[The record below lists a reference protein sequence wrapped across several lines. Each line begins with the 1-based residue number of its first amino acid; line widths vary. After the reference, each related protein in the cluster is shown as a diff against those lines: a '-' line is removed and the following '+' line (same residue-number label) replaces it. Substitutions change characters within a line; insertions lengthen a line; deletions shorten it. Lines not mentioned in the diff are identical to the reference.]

1 MSENTITTY
10 SDTPY
15 NDDFHSVDP
24 NTGKTPEQKNY
35 LRILYK
41 PGVSVQARELNQ
53 MQSMLQSQI
62 DKFGRGVFAD
72 GASII
77 EGEKNFDDD
86 IYAIEVKFNTAPG
99 SAIND
104 LSMIKNDE
112 STESV
117 LKASVIKA
125 EQIGTSPIDYRL
137 FIRYENSTQ
146 DENDE
151 ENITEFSDGDSI
163 YALENIGTPI
173 WANADDL
180 IGHITAIKYAA
191 FAKVEPGVF
200 FIKGEFVLSE
210 EQRIYMI
217 KPSEDYLISGKVA
230 FRVIETIESS
240 GSDSTLLD
248 NAAGTPN
255 FNAPGADRY
264 TIELDLLFISDY
276 DGDPDGSD
284 NLFIESNSSVIS
296 DLDANQDT
304 NSYSI
309 VLNTVDN
316 YVAETTENLLSDNFE
331 STLATRTSEESG
343 DYTVKPFVIDIR
355 EVLNDTTDEENRG
368 LYTIEQLKTLG
379 IVVKQGDIS
388 GVAPDN
394 DLPIISTT
402 SDSAIET
409 YAKSRFTVGLEPSVA
424 YVDGYRIEPENKIY
438 IDAEKARETEDD
450 ELVYTTA
457 RLGNY
462 IEGTDITGLPI
473 FGEEISFG
481 TATARIRGL
490 ERLGDIFRLYLYDIS
505 GAIPSN
511 VTSGTAAGSGF
522 EFTFVTGSKLQETEY
537 TKSFYQLPYNEISN
551 VGTVEFTVRDTV
563 TGTVNANGQIVI
575 TLTEQGLRFF
585 DEGGGDNYIVV
596 DANNGKVDIESAVL
610 GGTNNNQVTLTIE
623 DSPNPFSDGDT
634 VYVLV
639 SYKKILSPKPKT
651 SESKNQVISG
661 LSNSFV
667 DLTDVDV
674 YKINSAIYSDSNSPD
689 IDITDDIVLDDG
701 QRDGVYKL
709 SKVRYKGSLDLSS
722 GSITINYTYFKHT
735 GTGDYYNRNSYT
747 DVEYEDIPSYG
758 DTRLSDVLD
767 FRPDEGSYN
776 TAVIDPNSVIEA
788 TVSYYLNR
796 VDIVVVNNLGEFS
809 IIKGVSELIPSQ
821 PETPDNSMLLYVLEV
836 PSYTF
841 DVSEIDIKY
850 NDNRRYTMRDIGEL
864 ENRIKNLE
872 YYTSL
877 SLLEREANEK
887 PVIDDDRDRFK
898 NGIIVDSFS
907 GHSVGD
913 VSDLGYLCSIDGND
927 GKLRPSF
934 TEDSTRFILDNEDA
948 NSYGDLATLRYT
960 EEVPFIEQ
968 LAASTHMSVNPYAV
982 AAWWGEVKLSPSSD
996 EWKETSQRPDVI
1008 IDRRNDA
1015 ATLRRIA
1022 NARRAQGTVWGSW
1035 RTNWSGR
1042 TTWRRT
1048 RTRQWGRRGRFRW
1061 NGTQTGRQ
1069 TRQGIRTT
1077 VSTETIRTVVNNR
1090 VVDTSFVP
1098 FIRSRKVYFKGKMFR
1113 PNTKIKIFFDDVD
1126 ISSYAT
1132 KDTFVEFKKNT
1143 SVRNYLGKTNPIS
1156 SRQELITDDNGNIE
1170 GYFIIPNNAAHKFRT
1185 GEREVI
1191 LTDTKPNDNDA
1202 TTTANAT
1209 YSATGVMQHRQRTV
1223 VATRRVRIN
1232 RNRVSSSRNV
1242 TRRRTR
1248 WFDPLAQSFMI
1259 GEIETGLYATSI
1271 DLFFRNKSANVPV
1284 QIQLVAMDNGYPTQ
1298 EVIPFSEVSKLP
1310 NDSQGRDE
1318 SDPDY
1323 DGVKVSDDATLATNF
1338 KFESPVYLQ
1347 PGVEYAIVVLSN
1359 DDIYRMWLSE
1369 VGKDDVK
1376 TGKLVS
1382 KNPYTGVMF
1391 KSQNASTW
1399 TADQNKDFKFRF
1411 NRAKFDVT
1419 PHEIEFNTIGIAST
1433 TNDETGEGPLT
1444 YSQLSVLAEN
1454 VTLAKTN
1461 IDFSISN
1468 DGGNSY
1474 YPIIPTEDIY
1484 LSGTAN
1490 NNSLIKMK
1498 AVLSS
1503 ESEYI
1508 TPVIDLDRV
1517 SLSSVHNFVN
1527 SETDL
1532 LNDDSPIPNDSEL
1545 EAIHGTA
1552 NARYITHPVDL
1563 NNPADQLDI
1572 YLNINRPIETSNV
1585 KVYARFQTGEED
1597 ISNLSFI
1604 EIQSSTPIPIS
1615 STSDDFNEVQFVTP
1629 DTIGDFTA
1637 FQVKIVMVSTDHA
1650 NVPIIEDFR
1659 AIATT

>member
-10 SDTPY
+10 SQTPY

-24 NTGKTPEQKNY
+24 ATGKTPEQKNY

-53 MQSMLQSQI
+53 MQSMIQSQI
-62 DKFGRGVFAD
+62 DKFGRGVFSD
-72 GASII
+72 GAAII

-86 IYAIEVKFNTAPG
+86 VYAIDVEFNVAPG
-99 SAIND
+99 TAIDNLLLIRND
-104 LSMIKNDE
+104 
-112 STESV
+112 V
-117 LKASVIKA
+117 GLKASIIKA
-125 EQIGTSPIDYRL
+125 EQLGTSQIAYRL
-137 FIRYENSTQ
+137 FIRYENTTQ
-146 DENDE
+146 TGE
-151 ENITEFSDGDSI
+151 ENVKEFVNKAVLYTDVDILTSTGS
-163 YALENIGTPI
+163 T
-173 WANADDL
+173 WANANDN
-180 IGHITAIKYAA
+180 IGVITDIKYAA

-200 FIKGEFVLSE
+200 FVKGEFVLSE

-217 KPSEDYLISGKVA
+217 KPNRDYLISGKVA
-230 FRVIETIESS
+230 FRVIEIAKTS
-240 GSDSTLLD
+240 GNDNTLLD

-264 TIELDLLFISDY
+264 SIELELLFISDY
-276 DGDPDGSD
+276 DGDTEGEDYKFID
-284 NLFIESNSSVIS
+284 NNSSVIS
-296 DLDANQDT
+296 DETANQDT
-304 NSYSI
+304 NSYSV

-343 DYTVKPFVIDIR
+343 DYTIKPFVIDIR
-355 EVLNDTTDEENRG
+355 EVLNDTTDQENRG
-368 LYTIEQLKTLG
+368 LYTIDQLKTLG
-379 IVVKQGDIS
+379 IVVKQGDVS
-388 GVAPDN
+388 GVAPNGDV
-394 DLPIISTT
+394 PIISTT
-402 SDSAIET
+402 SNSLVET

-424 YVDGYRIEPENKIY
+424 YVDGYRIAPESKIY
-438 IDAEKARETEDD
+438 IDAEKARETEDN

-462 IEGTDITGLPI
+462 LEGTDINGLPT
-473 FGEEISFG
+473 FGEDIAFG
-481 TATARIRGL
+481 TTTAKIRGL
-490 ERLGDIFRLYLYDIS
+490 ERLGDTFRLYLYDVS
-505 GAIPSN
+505 GAIPSD
-511 VTSGTAAGSGF
+511 VTSGTSSGF
-522 EFTFVTGSKLQETEY
+522 TFTFAAGSKLQETEY
-537 TKSFYQLPYNEISN
+537 TKSFYQLPYNEISS
-551 VGTVEFTVRDTV
+551 VGTAEFTIRDTV
-563 TGTVNANGQIVI
+563 TGTVNDSGQIEV
-575 TLTEQGLRFF
+575 TLTEQGVRFF
-585 DEGGGDNYIVV
+585 DEGSGDNYIVV
-596 DANNGKVDIESAVL
+596 DNNGDKVDIESAVL
-610 GGTNNNQVTLTIE
+610 GGTNNNKVTLTIE
-623 DSPNPFSDGDT
+623 DSPNPFSMAGDS
-634 VYVLV
+634 VNVIV
-639 SYKKILSPKPKT
+639 SFKKALSPKPKT
-651 SESKNQVISG
+651 SVSFNVTKTG
-661 LSNSFV
+661 LTNSFV
-667 DLTDVDV
+667 DLDNKVDV
-674 YKINSAIYSDSNSPD
+674 YKINSATYIDDTNPQNLVTR
-689 IDITDDIVLDDG
+689 DITSDIVLDDG
-701 QRDGVYKL
+701 QRDGVYKK
-709 SKVRYKGSLDLSS
+709 SKVRYKGSVDLT
-722 GSITINYTYFKHT
+722 GIDVTINYSYFTHT
-735 GTGDYYNRNSYT
+735 GDGDYYNRNSYN
-747 DVEYEDIPSYG
+747 DVDYEDIPSYG

-776 TAVIDPNSVIEA
+776 TALIDPNSIIEA

-809 IIKGVSELIPSQ
+809 IVKGVPELTPSQ
-821 PETPDNSMLLYVLEV
+821 PETPANSMLLYVLEI

-913 VSDLGYLCSIDGND
+913 VSDLGYLCSIDGNE

-934 TEDSTRFILDNEDA
+934 TEGSTRFVLDDA
-948 NSYGDLATLRYT
+948 QNSSYGDLATLRFDAMT

-1022 NARRAQGTVWGSW
+1022 DATRAQGTVWGSW
-1035 RTNWSGR
+1035 RTNWTGR
-1042 TTWRRT
+1042 TSWRRT

-1061 NGTQTGRQ
+1061 NGTETSRQ
-1069 TRQGIRTT
+1069 TREGIRTT
-1077 VSTETIRTVVNNR
+1077 VSTETIRTVVNDR

-1113 PNTKIKIFFDDVD
+1113 PNTKIKIFFDDID

-1132 KDTFVEFKKNT
+1132 KADFVEFKNNT
-1143 SVRNYLGKTNPIS
+1143 SVQNYLGQTNPIQ

-1185 GEREVI
+1185 GEREVV
-1191 LTDTKPNDNDA
+1191 LTDTKPNDDDA

-1223 VATRRVRIN
+1223 VATRHVRIN
-1232 RNRVSSSRNV
+1232 RNRVTEARNI
-1242 TRRRTR
+1242 TRQRTR

-1284 QIQLVAMDNGYPTQ
+1284 QVQLVAMDNGYPTQ
-1298 EVIPFSEVSKLP
+1298 EVIPFSEVSLLP
-1310 NDSQGRDE
+1310 DQVNISN
-1318 SDPDY
+1318 
-1323 DGVKVSDDATLATNF
+1323 DATASTNF

-1359 DDIYRMWLSE
+1359 DDAYRMWLSE
-1369 VGKDDVK
+1369 VGKEEVGKDGIK
-1376 TGKLVS
+1376 TGKLIS

-1399 TADQNKDFKFRF
+1399 TADQNKDFKFIF
-1411 NRAKFDVT
+1411 NRAKFDIA
-1419 PHEIEFNTIGIAST
+1419 PHEITFSTIGIAET
-1433 TNDETGEGPLT
+1433 EDTETGEAPLT
-1444 YSQLSVLAEN
+1444 YSQLSVIAEN
-1454 VTLAKTN
+1454 VSLAKTN
-1461 IDFSISN
+1461 IDFSFSN
-1468 DGGNSY
+1468 DGGDTY

-1484 LSGTAN
+1484 LSGTTT
-1490 NNSLIKMK
+1490 NNSDIKLK

-1503 ESEYI
+1503 ESEYV

-1517 SLSSVHNFVN
+1517 SLNSVYNFVN

-1532 LNDDSPIPNDSEL
+1532 LNDDSPIPGDSEL

-1604 EIQSSTPIPIS
+1604 EIQPSTPIPIS
-1615 STSDDFNEVQFVTP
+1615 STKDDFNEVQFVTP
-1629 DTIGDFTA
+1629 DTIDDFTA

-1650 NVPIIEDFR
+1650 NVPVIEDFR